1 MNSLELPKIK
11 EDLEKLIGKENVS
24 NTFYKVSEYCIN
36 HVAKNIFAMSK
47 TEPFI
52 VARPQNLDQLVKIV
66 KYAFEMSI
74 PLFIRGGGTGYSG
87 GEVPTS
93 SGIVI
98 ELTGLNRIINVDDK
112 GRYVT
117 CEAGITVKELNEY
130 LQKNHN
136 LTWFHDPGSRDWA
149 TVGGSVSTLGVG
161 AFSTKYGYAHNT
173 AVAMKIV
180 TADGEIIEIGNK
192 IRNDYAS
199 YNFIDLFASS
209 EGTLGIIAEVT
220 LKVFPVP
227 KTRGIIL
234 GVFKDFHDAV
244 KSCYDIVDSGLY
256 PESLMIE
263 DTLRFLL
270 EGIAPHIN
278 LDDPILA
285 PYEFDK
291 SQAALIVTF
300 VGKEDIVNICQE
312 KTKEMLKL
320 NGAKII
326 ENEMIINAYWK
337 SKTELPSWSKAM
349 ENVKI
354 HSFVPAIPLSRAA
367 EFNEAYDRLVKDLNL
382 NKAGA
387 RYYVILPWMECT
399 VSPSILL
406 NDNDINDI
414 RAYEE
419 FTKRFSEVVMRLGG
433 TPASTTGVGMRLID
447 VLEKLLP
454 PSQMMLAKKIKLTL
468 DPKRIL
474 SPNKKL
480 KL

>member
-1 MNSLELPKIK
+1 
-11 EDLEKLIGKENVS
+11 
-24 NTFYKVSEYCIN
+24 
-36 HVAKNIFAMSK
+36 
-47 TEPFI
+47 
-52 VARPQNLDQLVKIV
+52 
-66 KYAFEMSI
+66 
-74 PLFIRGGGTGYSG
+74 
-87 GEVPTS
+87 
-93 SGIVI
+93 
-98 ELTGLNRIINVDDK
+98 
-112 GRYVT
+112 
-117 CEAGITVKELNEY
+117 
-130 LQKNHN
+130 
-136 LTWFHDPGSRDWA
+136 
-149 TVGGSVSTLGVG
+149 
-161 AFSTKYGYAHNT
+161 
-173 AVAMKIV
+173 
-180 TADGEIIEIGNK
+180 
-192 IRNDYAS
+192 
-199 YNFIDLFASS
+199 
-209 EGTLGIIAEVT
+209 
-220 LKVFPVP
+220 
-227 KTRGIIL
+227 
-234 GVFKDFHDAV
+234 
-244 KSCYDIVDSGLY
+244 
-256 PESLMIE
+256 
-263 DTLRFLL
+263 
-270 EGIAPHIN
+270 
-278 LDDPILA
+278 
-285 PYEFDK
+285 
-291 SQAALIVTF
+291 
-300 VGKEDIVNICQE
+300 
-312 KTKEMLKL
+312 MLKL

-419 FTKRFSEVVMRLGG
+419 FTKRFSEVVMRLSG

-454 PSQMMLAKKIKLTL
+454 PSQMMLAKKIKLML